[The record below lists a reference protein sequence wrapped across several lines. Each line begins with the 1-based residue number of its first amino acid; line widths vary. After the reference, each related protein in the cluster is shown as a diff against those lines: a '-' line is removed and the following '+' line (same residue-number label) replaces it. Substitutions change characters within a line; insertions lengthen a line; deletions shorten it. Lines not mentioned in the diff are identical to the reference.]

1 MLKENILSKAV
12 VNKVNYNGESYL
24 RVYNIDEQ
32 EENKGNLINLKLF
45 HEINPNVYLPLFYEE
60 GLDKDLF
67 ARLMTTDINEDII
80 IDLNEIEMFL
90 LSLNLYIE
98 NTYDVVK
105 SSVESLMPGYEMIV
119 YKEYMSVFYTVLVS
133 DKDAYIY
140 EVKIDKTGKI
150 SLLYLE
156 DNMADIIISRDFS
169 RYVNEDV
176 EMYINVS
183 ENRYIVIATVSGKQ
197 CFMDINIPEKDV
209 YNLKSI
215 KFSEASSDND
225 VSLALD
231 TVREK
236 FNYIIELESNKIKD
250 KQ

>member
-1 MLKENILSKAV
+1 M
-12 VNKVNYNGESYL
+12 
-24 RVYNIDEQ
+24 
-32 EENKGNLINLKLF
+32 
-45 HEINPNVYLPLFYEE
+45 
-60 GLDKDLF
+60 
-67 ARLMTTDINEDII
+67 
-80 IDLNEIEMFL
+80 
-90 LSLNLYIE
+90 
-98 NTYDVVK
+98 
-105 SSVESLMPGYEMIV
+105 
-119 YKEYMSVFYTVLVS
+119 
-133 DKDAYIY
+133 
-140 EVKIDKTGKI
+140 
-150 SLLYLE
+150 YLE

-231 TVREK
+231 AVREK

>member
-1 MLKENILSKAV
+1 
-12 VNKVNYNGESYL
+12 
-24 RVYNIDEQ
+24 
-32 EENKGNLINLKLF
+32 
-45 HEINPNVYLPLFYEE
+45 
-60 GLDKDLF
+60 
-67 ARLMTTDINEDII
+67 
-80 IDLNEIEMFL
+80 
-90 LSLNLYIE
+90 
-98 NTYDVVK
+98 
-105 SSVESLMPGYEMIV
+105 
-119 YKEYMSVFYTVLVS
+119 FYTVLVS

-197 CFMDINIPEKDV
+197 CFMDINIQEKDV

-231 TVREK
+231 AVREK